1 MSAQDNGQTVERPSE
16 GVRLYVPSQPGISVQ
31 PKLEDYNTVP
41 GNKPGYKSPKS
52 TSDFTVIRAL
62 VSFEVLASP
71 NVNSFTK
78 PARLTVCYKQSD
90 VNAAGSEQKL
100 KLGTWDGN
108 KWRILP
114 QNRSV
119 DCPFPGEDFVGAVEV
134 LLTRPWA
141 DPPVAWGGG
150 G

>member
-1 MSAQDNGQTVERPSE
+1 MSDNGQTVERPNE
-16 GVRLYVPSQPGISVQ
+16 GVRLYVPSQPGIAVQ
-31 PKLEDYNTVP
+31 PRLENYDTVP
-41 GNKPGYKSPKS
+41 GNKPGYASPKS

-62 VSFEVLASP
+62 VSFEVLANP
-71 NVNSFTK
+71 NVNTFTK

-90 VNAAGSEQKL
+90 VDAARGKKKL
-100 KLGTWDGN
+100 KLGAWDGK

-119 DCPFPGEDFVGAVEV
+119 DCPFPGKDFVGAVEV

>member
-1 MSAQDNGQTVERPSE
+1 MTDQNNGQTVERPDE

-31 PKLEDYNTVP
+31 PKLEDYNTAP
-41 GNKPGYKSPKS
+41 ANKPGYKSPES

-71 NVNSFTK
+71 NVDTFTK
-78 PARLTVCYKQSD
+78 PAKLTVCYKQSD
-90 VNAAGSEQKL
+90 VNAAGGKL
-100 KLGTWDGN
+100 KLGAWDGN

-119 DCPFPGEDFVGAVEV
+119 DCPFPGQGFAGAVEV